1 MTEAVERKS
10 GETMRNIVM
19 SAAAPW
25 LAAVLMIAL
34 AAILIMVGSD
44 IGAKGER
51 ARIANECR
59 SAKAFSV
66 NRTGFKCE
74 VIK

>member
-1 MTEAVERKS
+1 MTTEAEKKT
-10 GETMRNIVM
+10 GETMRSIVM
-19 SAAAPW
+19 SASAPW
-25 LAAVLMIAL
+25 LAAVLMLSL

-51 ARIANECR
+51 ANIAGECR
-59 SAKAFSV
+59 SAGAFSV
-66 NRTGFKCE
+66 NRTGFRCE